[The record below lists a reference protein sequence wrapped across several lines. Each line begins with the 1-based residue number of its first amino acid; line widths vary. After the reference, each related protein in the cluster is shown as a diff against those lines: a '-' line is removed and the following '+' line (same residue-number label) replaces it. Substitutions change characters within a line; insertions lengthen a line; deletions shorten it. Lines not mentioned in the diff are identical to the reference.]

1 MDKME
6 YLSILNDRLS
16 SLPPRERSEAI
27 KYYGEMFNDAGIMN
41 EQSVISSLGSP
52 QRLAH
57 TILNDKN
64 DISYEFKK
72 TRKQVKN
79 VRKKMENENDYSYAI
94 IAAVTFP
101 LWGTVILAVILFI
114 AAIFAAVAVILAALL
129 LVGAAMVCIGV
140 AYITKLF
147 SLFLTL
153 VGLGIVMICLSFILF
168 NPAINFTVYLMKVII
183 KNSIKLVNKII
194 GKTEAVG

>member
-6 YLSILNDRLS
+6 YLSILSDRLS

-27 KYYGEMFNDAGIMN
+27 KYYDEMFNDAGIMN

-64 DISYEFKK
+64 GISYEFKK
-72 TRKQVKN
+72 TRKGVKN
-79 VRKKMENENDYSYAI
+79 VRKKMETENDYSYAI

-101 LWGTVILAVILFI
+101 FWGALILIVILFI
-114 AAIFAAVAVILAALL
+114 GAVFAAVAVILAALL
-129 LVGAAMVCIGV
+129 LIGAAMVCIGV

-168 NPAINFTVYLMKVII
+168 NPAIHFTVYLMKVII
-183 KNSIKLVNKII
+183 KNSMKLVNKII
-194 GKTEAVG
+194 GKTEAVS

>member
-16 SLPPRERSEAI
+16 SLPPRERNEAI

-52 QRLAH
+52 QKLAH

-64 DISYEFKK
+64 EISYEFKK

-79 VRKKMENENDYSYAI
+79 VRKKMESEKDYSYAI

-101 LWGTVILAVILFI
+101 FWGAFILAVILLI
-114 AAIFAAVAVILAALL
+114 AAIFAAVTVILAALL
-129 LVGAAMVCIGV
+129 LVGTAMVCIGV

-147 SLFLTL
+147 SLFLAL
-153 VGLGIVMICLSFILF
+153 VGLGMVMICLSFILF
-168 NPAINFTVYLMKVII
+168 NPAMHFTVYLMKIII
-183 KNSIKLVNKII
+183 KNSMKLVNKII

>member
-101 LWGTVILAVILFI
+101 LWGTFILAVILFI
-114 AAIFAAVAVILAALL
+114 AAIFAAVAVILAVLL